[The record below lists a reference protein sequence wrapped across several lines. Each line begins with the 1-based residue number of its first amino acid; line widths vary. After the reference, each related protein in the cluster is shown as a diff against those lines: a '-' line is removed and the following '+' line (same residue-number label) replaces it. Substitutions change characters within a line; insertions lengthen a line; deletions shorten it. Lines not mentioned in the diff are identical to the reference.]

1 MGGQGKARVVFRRLF
16 AFLSSLIHLGSLSL
30 TLKSG
35 SFSPFRASPT
45 HTSQWLFGDWG
56 VRAGARESPGRP
68 PGRQLAAPG
77 PLLPPRRHLGLP
89 AAPHRPHSSREV
101 VGVNEEEEDSEQGKG
116 NIDSPK
122 S

>member
-16 AFLSSLIHLGSLSL
+16 AFLSSLIHLGSLSP
-30 TLKSG
+30 KSA

-77 PLLPPRRHLGLP
+77 PLLPPRRCLGLP
-89 AAPHRPHSSREV
+89 AAPRRPHSRRKV
-101 VGVNEEEEDSEQGKG
+101 VGVNEEEDSEQGKG